1 MNNITYE
8 EAKTRI
14 NNAITTNRS
23 ICNVVNIS
31 GEFDP
36 HFGIYFIGNEV
47 FIINIGRDIELQ
59 ELYEED
65 ESLVEKIVLE
75 LAAGRFKPNKSFQ

>member
-1 MNNITYE
+1 MTYE

-14 NNAITTNRS
+14 NNAITTGRTWP
-23 ICNVVNIS
+23 NVVS
-31 GEFDP
+31 VSDKYED
-36 HFGIYFIGNEV
+36 HYGIYFIGKEV

-75 LAAGRFKPNKSFQ
+75 LEAGRFKPNKSFQ